1 MRGHQDGLLAELRE
15 LAARRSEDTALLD
28 QWAQERRVTEHR
40 VERFKHFFP
49 SFLEV
54 VLTRE
59 IKLKPRRTLRTRRC

>member
-40 VERFKHFFP
+40 VERFKHFF
-49 SFLEV
+49 SHHFL
-54 VLTRE
+54 
-59 IKLKPRRTLRTRRC
+59 KWF